1 MTNLTTPRAAFDL
14 SLYLVLDPD
23 MCGGGVAD
31 MVRVTEAALN
41 GGVTVV
47 QLRALKWRKRAFWDA
62 ACALQPL
69 CRSHRVPLII
79 NDHVDVALAVDAD
92 GVHVGQQDLPAKEVR
107 RLLGESKIIGVSV
120 SNAQQ
125 WREIETGVVDY
136 IGVGPVQL
144 TATKPEAGP
153 ALGVDGLRS
162 LLATMRS
169 PTSTLK
175 TVAIGSVNVNNAR
188 AVMETGVDGIAVVS
202 AICASKAP
210 EEAARALCEVIGS

>member
-1 MTNLTTPRAAFDL
+1 MNRTVPRAALDV

-23 MCGGGVAD
+23 MCGGVAG
-31 MVRVTEAALN
+31 MVRVTEAAIA

-47 QLRALKWRKRAFWDA
+47 QLRAIGWRKRAFWDA
-62 ACALQPL
+62 ACALKPL
-69 CRSHRVPLII
+69 CQSRQVPLII

-107 RLLGESKIIGVSV
+107 RLLGETKIVGVSV

-125 WREIETGVVDY
+125 WRDIEPGVADY
-136 IGVGPVQL
+136 IGLGPVEL

-153 ALGVDGLRS
+153 ALGIDGLRA
-162 LLATMRS
+162 LLAMKKEIPLS
-169 PTSTLK
+169 V
-175 TVAIGSVNVNNAR
+175 VAIGSINAHNAR

-202 AICASKAP
+202 AICASEAP
-210 EEAARALCEVIGS
+210 EEAARALSEVIGS